1 VLASVAAEAFRAR
14 QVRAFR
20 VVLNP
25 DKADLELDL
34 NSMEHHQPDSQVAFR
49 REARP
54 TAEPRSRRPTIVAI
68 HSADRVRWVPRT
80 ERVRPVQGWVPDW
93 IRRWN
98 FVESA

>member
-34 NSMEHHQPDSQVAFR
+34 NSMEHHQPDS
-49 REARP
+49 P
-54 TAEPRSRRPTIVAI
+54 
-68 HSADRVRWVPRT
+68 DRVRWVPRT